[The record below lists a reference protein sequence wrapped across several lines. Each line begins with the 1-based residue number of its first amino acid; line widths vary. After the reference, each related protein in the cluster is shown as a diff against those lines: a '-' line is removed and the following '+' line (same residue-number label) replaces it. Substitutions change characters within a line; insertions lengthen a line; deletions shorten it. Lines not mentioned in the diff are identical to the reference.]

1 MDFSLN
7 AKPLELYVPLVK
19 SGAAYRIW
27 QVVTSTAFEYFIL
40 FLITIN
46 TLILMMK
53 WHNQAENIKLILKY
67 LNIVFTSM
75 FTAECILKIIAF
87 GIKVENFCL
96 NYFFFIKILKF

>member
-7 AKPLELYVPLVK
+7 AQPLELYVPVRK

-27 QVVTSTAFEYFIL
+27 QVVTSTVFEYFIL

-53 WHNQAENIKLILKY
+53 
-67 LNIVFTSM
+67 V
-75 FTAECILKIIAF
+75 
-87 GIKVENFCL
+87 
-96 NYFFFIKILKF
+96 